1 MAFILLILFLSAS
14 LTVIIIPF
22 VTVISRRSVIMNDTA
37 NEFRMQN
44 NVLWLGGLPLL
55 FTLFTVVIVGIKL
68 SGELA
73 LTNSGMLFMVLLG
86 GVLIFLVGLLYDSRL
101 LSPRV
106 SLCFI

>member
-1 MAFILLILFLSAS
+1 MASILLILFLSAS

-22 VTVISRRSVIMNDTA
+22 GTVISRRSVIMNDTA

-101 LSPRV
+101 LSPMD
-106 SLCFI
+106 SLCFT